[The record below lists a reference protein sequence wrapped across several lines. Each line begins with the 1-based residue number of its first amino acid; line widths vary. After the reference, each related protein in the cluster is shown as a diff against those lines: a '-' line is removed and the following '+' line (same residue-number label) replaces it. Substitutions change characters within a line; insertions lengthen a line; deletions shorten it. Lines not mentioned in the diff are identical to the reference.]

1 MQTTSFLFLNFQKF
15 EGTEWDLFRAGVVDI
30 DEQTVQTTHQPK
42 ELCTKIDNVA
52 SRLKEMINSGDQQL
66 SSGVTKFI
74 AKFDKLSTPRMRPK
88 LSNERQKIRH
98 YRARST
104 EEEE

>member
-52 SRLKEMINSGDQQL
+52 SRLK
-66 SSGVTKFI
+66 
-74 AKFDKLSTPRMRPK
+74 
-88 LSNERQKIRH
+88 
-98 YRARST
+98 
-104 EEEE
+104 